1 MTISSKTTPYNN
13 SDKEHSLTQNKKPFV
28 PNVIEL
34 KVQLTKVVFL
44 ILLLGILTPAFSQ
57 NEVEPVS
64 KTTLQL
70 LHASDMEGGIEALE
84 NAPRFSSVLNALKAE
99 VENTVIIGAGDSY
112 IPGPFFAAGN
122 NQSLR
127 EVLGREGSGRADI
140 LMLNAMGFM
149 AGALGN
155 HEFDA
160 GTGTL
165 ASLIAAD
172 RDYVGT
178 AFPFLSVNLDF
189 SLDSNLASLVVHPGQ
204 EASTIPNSITKSVV
218 ITTPSGEKIGV
229 VGMTTPR
236 LGSLSVP
243 GNVRVAPADP
253 NDIAALAAIVQES
266 VNGLTASGINKIILT
281 GHLQQIGLDE
291 AMASHIEDVDIIISG
306 GSNTLLADE
315 NDRLHLGDI
324 ADRPY
329 PILTQS
335 ATSEP
340 IAIVG
345 TDGNYKYVG
354 RLVVDF
360 NAAGVLIPESIDTA
374 VSGAF
379 IADEQGVADTGNVEP
394 AARVIEIIEAV
405 RNIVVEKDGNIFGQT
420 SVYLNG
426 NRGSIRTEET
436 NIGNVIAEA
445 NLAAGKRVDP
455 NVVVSL
461 KNGGGIRAPIGVTAY
476 GKLLPPPENAL
487 VGKAMGQISQI
498 DIENTLRFNNGLT
511 LLTLSA
517 AELLEV
523 IEHAVGASGGGT
535 TPGRFP
541 QIAGMA
547 FSFDTSL
554 MEGSRVQ
561 SLVITD
567 ADGNRLDTIVQNGEI
582 VGDADRTFRMVT
594 ITFLVDGGDSY
605 PYSNF
610 PNTNRVDLAEVMT
623 EEESGGQAT
632 FADPGTEQ
640 DAFAEYL
647 AANYSE
653 IPFAITDVGPEN
665 DERIQ
670 NLAFRADTL
679 MMQGTSEDAYDVSLS
694 AGLNMISLPL
704 MPNEPYTARSFMEN
718 IGATMIIEFDA
729 VKQRFNGWTA
739 NSTGNGFSIEGGIG
753 YIINVPT
760 PKTVSFSGS
769 AWQNT
774 TSTAAAPMQPSIPKT
789 WAFVLR
795 AHLEGI
801 SGVKF
806 TVYNGQTKVAEAV
819 EGNNFHAAWA
829 DMNRQ
834 AVVSVGDMLSIEVR
848 DTNGTLIRTLQHVI
862 SAADIRR
869 AFTELRLTPADLI
882 PKQTVLLANYPNPF
896 NPETWLPY
904 QIANDTEV
912 TIRIYSSTGEL
923 VRNLELGFQQAGYY
937 IGKTRAVYWNGRND
951 LGERLASGVY
961 FYQMNTLE
969 STTIRKMVIK
979 K

>member
-1 MTISSKTTPYNN
+1 M
-13 SDKEHSLTQNKKPFV
+13 QNKEPLV
-28 PNVIEL
+28 PNVIGL
-34 KVQLTKVVFL
+34 KAHITKIVFS
-44 ILLLGILTPAFSQ
+44 ILLLGLLTPAFSQ
-57 NEVEPVS
+57 NEEAPSS

-70 LHASDMEGGIEALE
+70 LHAADMEGGIEALE
-84 NAPRFSSVLNALKAE
+84 NAPRFSSVLNALKPE

-112 IPGPFFAAGN
+112 IPGPFFAAAN
-122 NQSLR
+122 NGSLR

-172 RDYVGT
+172 REYVGT
-178 AFPFLSVNLDF
+178 AFPFLSANLDF
-189 SLDSNLASLVVHPGQ
+189 SLDSNLASLVVDPGQ

-218 ITTPSGEKIGV
+218 ITTSSGEKVGV
-229 VGMTTPR
+229 VGMTTPQ

-243 GNVRVAPADP
+243 GNVGIAPADP
-253 NDIAALAAIVQES
+253 NDMAALAAIVQES
-266 VNGLTASGINKIILT
+266 VDALTAAGINKIILT
-281 GHLQQIGLDE
+281 GHLQQISLDE
-291 AMASHIEDVDIIISG
+291 AIAAHIKDVDIIIAG

-315 NDRLHLGDI
+315 TDRLHSGDT
-324 ADRPY
+324 AERPY

-335 ATSEP
+335 ASGEP

-345 TDGNYKYVG
+345 TDGNYRYVG

-360 NAAGVLIPESIDTA
+360 DASGVLVAESIDAT

-379 IADEQGVADTGNVEP
+379 VTDAQGVVDTGNAAP
-394 AARVIEIIEAV
+394 AARVVEITEAV
-405 RNIVVEKDGNIFGQT
+405 RGVVTAKDGNIFGQT

-436 NIGNVIAEA
+436 NIGNLIAEA

-455 NVVVSL
+455 SVVVSL
-461 KNGGGIRAPIGVTAY
+461 KNGGGIRAPIGVAAY
-476 GKLLPPPENAL
+476 GDLLPPPANAL
-487 VGKAMGQISQI
+487 VGKTEGQISQI

-517 AELLEV
+517 GELLEV
-523 IEHAVGASGGGT
+523 IEHTVAASGEGS

-554 MEGSRVQ
+554 PEGSRVQ

-567 ADGNRLDTIVQNGEI
+567 TNGSPTDTIVQNGEI

-594 ITFLVDGGDSY
+594 ITFLVDGGDDY
-605 PYSNF
+605 PYANF
-610 PNTNRVDLAEVMT
+610 PNTHRVDLTEVMT
-623 EEESGGQAT
+623 EEQSGGQAT
-632 FADPGTEQ
+632 FTDPGTEQ
-640 DAFAEYL
+640 DALAEYL
-647 AANYSE
+647 AANFAE
-653 IPFAITDVGPEN
+653 TPFDMADVEPES
-665 DERIQ
+665 DARIQ
-670 NLAFRADTL
+670 NLAFRAD
-679 MMQGTSEDAYDVSLS
+679 SLVVPVADENAFEVALS
-694 AGLNMISLPL
+694 TGLNMISLPL
-704 MPNEPYTARSFMEN
+704 MPKEPYTARSFMEK
-718 IGATMIIEFDA
+718 IGATTVIEFDA
-729 VKQRFNGWTA
+729 ATQRFIGFTA
-739 NSTGNGFSIEGGIG
+739 NSTGNGFPIEGGMG
-753 YIINVPT
+753 YIANVT
-760 PKTVSFSGS
+760 EAKSVSFTGS

-774 TSTAAAPMQPSIPKT
+774 TEEVAAAPVQPSIPKT

-795 AHLEGI
+795 AQLEGI
-801 SGVKF
+801 SGVTL
-806 TVYNGQTKVAEAV
+806 TVYNGYARVAEAV
-819 EGNNFHAAWA
+819 ASNGFHAAWA

-834 AVVSVGDMLSIEVR
+834 AVVSVGDTLTIEVR
-848 DTNGTLIRTLQHVI
+848 DTTGELIRTLQHKI
-862 SAADIRR
+862 SVADVHR

-882 PKQTVLLANYPNPF
+882 PQRTVLLANYPNPF

-904 QIANDTEV
+904 QLANDAEV
-912 TIRIYSSTGEL
+912 TIRIYSSAGRL
-923 VRNLELGFQQAGYY
+923 VRHLDLGLQQAGYY
-937 IGKTRAVYWNGRND
+937 IGKSRAAYWDGRND

-961 FYQMNTLE
+961 FYQL
-969 STTIRKMVIK
+969 STPDSSATRKMVIRK
-979 K
+979 

>member
-1 MTISSKTTPYNN
+1 M
-13 SDKEHSLTQNKKPFV
+13 QNKESFV
-28 PNVIEL
+28 PNVIGL
-34 KVQLTKVVFL
+34 KAHITKIVFL

-57 NEVEPVS
+57 NEDPALS

-70 LHASDMEGGIEALE
+70 LHAADMEGGIEALE
-84 NAPRFSSVLNALKAE
+84 NAPRFSSVLNALKTE

-112 IPGPFFAAGN
+112 IPGPFFAAAN
-122 NQSLR
+122 NGSLR

-178 AFPFLSVNLDF
+178 AFPFLSANLDF
-189 SLDSNLASLVVHPGQ
+189 SLDSNLASLVVDPGQ

-253 NDIAALAAIVQES
+253 NDMAALAAIVQES
-266 VNGLTASGINKIILT
+266 VDGLTAAGINKIILT
-281 GHLQQIGLDE
+281 GHLQQISLDE
-291 AMASHIEDVDIIISG
+291 AIAAHIKDVDIIIAG

-315 NDRLHLGDI
+315 TDRRHPGDI

-335 ATSEP
+335 ATNEP

-345 TDGNYKYVG
+345 TDGNYRYVG

-360 NAAGVLIPESIDTA
+360 DAAGILIPESIDAA

-379 IADEQGVADTGNVEP
+379 VTDEQGVADIGNAEP
-394 AARVIEIIEAV
+394 AARVVEIIEAV
-405 RNIVVEKDGNIFGQT
+405 RNVVVAKDGNIFGQT
-420 SVYLNG
+420 NVYLNG
-426 NRGSIRTEET
+426 NRGSVRTEET
-436 NIGNVIAEA
+436 NIGNLIAEA

-455 NVVVSL
+455 SVLVSL

-476 GKLLPPPENAL
+476 GELFPPPANAL

-523 IEHAVGASGGGT
+523 IEHAVGASGGGSS
-535 TPGRFP
+535 PGRFP

-547 FSFDTSL
+547 FSFDTL
-554 MEGSRVQ
+554 LPAGSRVQ

-567 ADGNRLDTIVQNGEI
+567 ADGNRMDTIAQNGEI

-605 PYSNF
+605 PYANF

-623 EEESGGQAT
+623 EEESGGKAT
-632 FADPGTEQ
+632 FAAPGTEQ
-640 DAFAEYL
+640 DALAEYL
-647 AANYSE
+647 AANFSE
-653 IPFAITDVGPEN
+653 TPFAIADVGPDN

-670 NLAFRADTL
+670 NLAFRADSL
-679 MMQGTSEDAYDVSLS
+679 MMQVTSENVYDISLS

-704 MPNEPYTARSFMEN
+704 MPNEPYTARSFMEKT
-718 IGATMIIEFDA
+718 GATMIIELDGTA
-729 VKQRFNGWTA
+729 QRFIGWTA
-739 NSTGNGFSIEGGIG
+739 NSTGNGFSIEGGMG

-774 TSTAAAPMQPSIPKT
+774 TPTAAAPMQPSIPKT

-795 AHLEGI
+795 AQLEGI
-801 SGVKF
+801 SGVKL
-806 TVYNGQTKVAEAV
+806 TIYNGHTRVAEAV
-819 EGNNFHAAWA
+819 ESNNFHAAWA

-834 AVVSVGDMLSIEVR
+834 AVVSVGDILTIEVR
-848 DTNGTLIRTLQHVI
+848 DTTGVLIRTLQHEI
-862 SAADIRR
+862 SAADVRR

-882 PKQTVLLANYPNPF
+882 PKRTVLTCQLS
-896 NPETWLPY
+896 ESV
-904 QIANDTEV
+904 Q
-912 TIRIYSSTGEL
+912 S
-923 VRNLELGFQQAGYY
+923 RNVVALS
-937 IGKTRAVYWNGRND
+937 
-951 LGERLASGVY
+951 AS
-961 FYQMNTLE
+961 
-969 STTIRKMVIK
+969 K
-979 K
+979 

>member
-1 MTISSKTTPYNN
+1 M
-13 SDKEHSLTQNKKPFV
+13 QNKEPFV
-28 PNVIEL
+28 PNVIGL
-34 KVQLTKVVFL
+34 KAQITKIVFS
-44 ILLLGILTPAFSQ
+44 ILLLGLLTPAFSQ
-57 NEVEPVS
+57 NEGVPSS

-70 LHASDMEGGIEALE
+70 LHAADMEGGIEALE

-112 IPGPFFAAGN
+112 IPGPFFAAAN
-122 NQSLR
+122 NGSLR

-155 HEFDA
+155 HEFDV

-172 RDYVGT
+172 REYVGT
-178 AFPFLSVNLDF
+178 AFPFLSANLDF
-189 SLDSNLASLVVHPGQ
+189 SLDSNLASLVVDPGQ

-218 ITTPSGEKIGV
+218 ITTPSGEKAGV
-229 VGMTTPR
+229 VGMTTPQ

-243 GNVRVAPADP
+243 GNVGIAPADP
-253 NDIAALAAIVQES
+253 NDMAALAIIIQES
-266 VNGLTASGINKIILT
+266 VDALTATGINKIILT
-281 GHLQQIGLDE
+281 GHLQQISLDE
-291 AMASHIEDVDIIISG
+291 AIATHIKDVDIIIAG

-315 NDRLHLGDI
+315 TDRLHPGDTV
-324 ADRPY
+324 DRPY

-335 ATSEP
+335 ASGEP

-345 TDGNYKYVG
+345 TDGNYRYVG

-360 NAAGVLIPESIDTA
+360 DAAGVLISESIDTA

-379 IADEQGVADTGNVEP
+379 VTDEQGVADTGNVEP
-394 AARVIEIIEAV
+394 TARVVEITEAV
-405 RNIVVEKDGNIFGQT
+405 RNVVTEKDSNIFGQT

-436 NIGNVIAEA
+436 NIGNLIADA
-445 NLAAGKRVDP
+445 NLAAGKRIDP
-455 NVVVSL
+455 SVVVSL
-461 KNGGGIRAPIGVTAY
+461 KNGGGIRAPIGVAAY
-476 GKLLPPPENAL
+476 GELLPPPANAL
-487 VGKAMGQISQI
+487 VGKTEGQISQI

-523 IEHAVGASGGGT
+523 IEHTVATSGEGS

-554 MEGSRVQ
+554 PGGSRVQ
-561 SLVITD
+561 SLVVTD
-567 ADGNRLDTIVQNGEI
+567 RDGNPMDTIAQNGEI

-594 ITFLVDGGDSY
+594 ITFLVDGGDDY
-605 PYSNF
+605 PYANF
-610 PNTNRVDLAEVMT
+610 PNTHRVDLTEAMT
-623 EEESGGQAT
+623 EEQSGGLAT
-632 FADPGTEQ
+632 FTDPGTEQ
-640 DAFAEYL
+640 DALAEYL
-647 AANYSE
+647 AANFAE
-653 IPFAITDVGPEN
+653 TPFDMADVGPES

-670 NLAFRADTL
+670 NLAFRAD
-679 MMQGTSEDAYDVSLS
+679 SLVVPVADEKAFDIALS
-694 AGLNMISLPL
+694 TGLNMISLPL
-704 MPNEPYTARSFMEN
+704 MPNKPYTARSLMEK
-718 IGATMIIEFDA
+718 IGATTVIELDSA
-729 VKQRFNGWTA
+729 TQRLIGFTA
-739 NSTGNGFSIEGGIG
+739 HSTGNGFPIEGGMG
-753 YIINVPT
+753 YIVNVAT
-760 PKTVSFSGS
+760 PKIVSFTGS

-774 TSTAAAPMQPSIPKT
+774 PPTAAAPMQPSTPKT

-795 AHLEGI
+795 AQLEGI
-801 SGVKF
+801 SGVTL
-806 TVYNGQTKVAEAV
+806 TVYNRHARVAEAV
-819 EGNNFHAAWA
+819 AANGFHAAWA

-834 AVVSVGDMLSIEVR
+834 AVVSVGDTLTIEVR
-848 DTNGTLIRTLQHVI
+848 DTTGELIRRLQHEI
-862 SAADIRR
+862 SVADVHR

-882 PKQTVLLANYPNPF
+882 PKRTVLLSNYPNPF

-904 QIANDTEV
+904 QLANDAEV
-912 TIRIYSSTGEL
+912 AIRIYSSAGQL
-923 VRNLELGFQQAGYY
+923 VRHLDLGFQQAGYY
-937 IGKTRAVYWNGRND
+937 IGKSRAAYWDGRND

-961 FYQMNTLE
+961 FYQLSTPE
-969 STTIRKMVIK
+969 SSATRKMVIRK
-979 K
+979 

>member
-1 MTISSKTTPYNN
+1 MQSK
-13 SDKEHSLTQNKKPFV
+13 EGFI
-28 PNVIEL
+28 PNIVEL
-34 KVQLTKVVFL
+34 KARTTLTIL
-44 ILLLGILTPAFSQ
+44 SILLLGTLTFGITSVYSQ
-57 NEVEPVS
+57 NAEPAIS
-64 KTTLQL
+64 TSTLQL
-70 LHASDMEGGIEALE
+70 LHAADMEGGIEALE

-122 NQSLR
+122 NESLR

-172 RDYVGT
+172 REYVGT
-178 AFPFLSVNLDF
+178 AFPFLSANLDF
-189 SLDSNLASLVVHPGQ
+189 SLDSNLASLVVDPGQ

-218 ITTPSGEKIGV
+218 ITTPSGEKVGV
-229 VGMTTPR
+229 VGMTTPQ

-243 GNVRVAPADP
+243 GNVGIAPADP
-253 NDIAALAAIVQES
+253 NDMAALAAIVQES
-266 VNGLTASGINKIILT
+266 VDALTATGINKIILT
-281 GHLQQIGLDE
+281 GHLQQISLDE
-291 AMASHIEDVDIIISG
+291 EIAAHIKDVDIIIAG

-315 NDRLHLGDI
+315 TDRLHPGDT

-329 PILTQS
+329 PIMTQS

-345 TDGNYKYVG
+345 TDGNYRYVG
-354 RLVVDF
+354 RLVLDF
-360 NAAGVLIPESIDTA
+360 DASGVLVAESIDAT

-379 IADEQGVADTGNVEP
+379 VTDAQGVIDTGNAEP
-394 AARVIEIIEAV
+394 AARVVEITEAV
-405 RNIVVEKDGNIFGQT
+405 RNVVTAKDGNIFGQT

-436 NIGNVIAEA
+436 NLGNLIAEA
-445 NLAAGKRVDP
+445 NLAAGKQVDP
-455 NVVVSL
+455 SVVVSL

-476 GKLLPPPENAL
+476 GELLPPPANAL
-487 VGKAMGQISQI
+487 VGKTEGQISQI

-523 IEHAVGASGGGT
+523 IEHTVAASGDGS

-554 MEGSRVQ
+554 PEGSKVQ

-567 ADGNRLDTIVQNGEI
+567 ADGNPMDTIAQNGEL
-582 VGDADRTFRMVT
+582 VGDADRTLRMVT
-594 ITFLVDGGDSY
+594 ITFLVDGGDDY
-605 PYSNF
+605 PYANF
-610 PNTNRVDLAEVMT
+610 PNTNRVDLTEAMT
-623 EEESGGQAT
+623 EEQSGGQAS

-640 DAFAEYL
+640 DALAEYL
-647 AANYSE
+647 AANFVE
-653 IPFAITDVGPEN
+653 MPFGMADVGPES

-670 NLAFRADTL
+670 NLTFRAD
-679 MMQGTSEDAYDVSLS
+679 SLVVPMADENAFDIALS
-694 AGLNMISLPL
+694 TGLNMISLPL
-704 MPNEPYTARSFMEN
+704 MPSKPYTARSFMEK
-718 IGATMIIEFDA
+718 IGATTVIELDSA
-729 VKQRFNGWTA
+729 TQRFIGFTA
-739 NSTGNGFSIEGGIG
+739 HSTNNGFPIEGGKG
-753 YIINVPT
+753 YIVNVPEAKSVKFT
-760 PKTVSFSGS
+760 GS

-774 TSTAAAPMQPSIPKT
+774 TEEAAAAPVASPATANSKA

-795 AHLEGI
+795 AQLAGI
-801 SGVKF
+801 SNVTL
-806 TVYNGQTKVAEAV
+806 TVYNGHTRVAKAD
-819 EGNNFHAAWA
+819 NTNDFHAAWA

-834 AVVSVGDMLSIEVR
+834 AVVSVSDTLTIEVR
-848 DTNGTLIRTLQHVI
+848 DTTGSLIRTLQHDI
-862 SAADIRR
+862 SATDIHR

-882 PKQTVLLANYPNPF
+882 PQRTVLLANYPNPF

-904 QIANDTEV
+904 QLANDAEV
-912 TIRIYSSTGEL
+912 VIRIYSANGQL
-923 VRNLELGFQQAGYY
+923 VRNMDLGFQQAGYY
-937 IGKTRAVYWNGRND
+937 IGRSRAAYWDGRND

-961 FYQMNTLE
+961 FYQLSTPDS
-969 STTIRKMVIK
+969 STTRKMVIK

>member
-1 MTISSKTTPYNN
+1 MK
-13 SDKEHSLTQNKKPFV
+13 QNKKPFV
-28 PNVIEL
+28 PNVLGL
-34 KVQLTKVVFL
+34 KVQRTKVVFL
-44 ILLLGILTPAFSQ
+44 ILFLGILTPAFSQ
-57 NEVEPVS
+57 NEEGHVS
-64 KTTLQL
+64 KTSLQL

-84 NAPRFSSVLNALKAE
+84 NAPRFSSILNALKTE

-112 IPGPFFAAGN
+112 IPGPFFAAAN
-122 NQSLR
+122 NGSLR

-160 GTGTL
+160 GTDTL

-178 AFPFLSVNLDF
+178 AFPFLSANLDF
-189 SLDSNLASLVVHPGQ
+189 SLDSNLASLVVDPGQ

-236 LGSLSVP
+236 LRSLSIP
-243 GNVRVAPADP
+243 GNVRIAPKDP

-266 VNGLTASGINKIILT
+266 VDGLTATGVNKIILT
-281 GHLQQIGLDE
+281 GHLQQIHLDE
-291 AMASHIEDVDIIISG
+291 ALAAYIKDVDIIIAG

-315 NDRLHLGDI
+315 NDRLHFGDI
-324 ADRPY
+324 ADQPY

-335 ATSEP
+335 ATNEP

-360 NAAGVLIPESIDTA
+360 DAAGVLIPESIDTT

-379 IADEQGVADTGNVEP
+379 ITDEQGVVDTGNAEP
-394 AARVIEIIEAV
+394 AARVVEIIEAV
-405 RNIVVEKDGNIFGQT
+405 RNIVVVKDGNIFGKT
-420 SVYLNG
+420 NVYLNG
-426 NRGSIRTEET
+426 NRSSIRTEET
-436 NIGNVIAEA
+436 NIGNLITEA
-445 NLAAGKRVDP
+445 NLDAGKRVDP

-461 KNGGGIRAPIGVTAY
+461 KNSGGIRAPIGVTAY
-476 GKLLPPPENAL
+476 GELLPPPANVL
-487 VGKAMGQISQI
+487 VGKAVGQISQI
-498 DIENTLRFNNGLT
+498 DIENTLRFNDGLT

-517 AELLEV
+517 VELLEV
-523 IEHAVGASGGGT
+523 IEHAVGVSGGGA

-554 MEGSRVQ
+554 PTGSRVQ

-567 ADGNRLDTIVQNGEI
+567 ADGKWLDTIVQNGEI
-582 VGDADRTFRMVT
+582 VGDADRMFRMVT
-594 ITFLVDGGDSY
+594 ITFLVDGGDRY
-605 PYSNF
+605 PFANF

-623 EEESGGQAT
+623 EEDSGGQAS

-647 AANYSE
+647 AANFSE
-653 IPFAITDVGPEN
+653 IPYAIEDVGPEN

-679 MMQGTSEDAYDVSLS
+679 MMPVISEDVYEISLS
-694 AGLNMISLPL
+694 SGLNMISLPL
-704 MPNEPYTARSFMEN
+704 MPNEPYTARSFIEN
-718 IGATMIIEFDA
+718 TSATMIIEFDA
-729 VKQRFNGWTA
+729 VEQKFNGWTA
-739 NSTGNGFSIEGGIG
+739 NSTGNGFSIEGGMG
-753 YIINVPT
+753 YIINVPIQ
-760 PKTVSFSGS
+760 KTVSFSGG

-774 TSTAAAPMQPSIPKT
+774 TSTAASPKHPSIPTT

-795 AHLEGI
+795 THLEGI

-806 TVYNGQTKVAEAV
+806 TVYNGHTRVAETD
-819 EGNNFHAAWA
+819 ERNNFHAAWA

-834 AVVSVGDMLSIEVR
+834 AVVSVGDTLTIEVR
-848 DTNGTLIRTLQHVI
+848 DTTGALIRALRHVI
-862 SAADIRR
+862 SASDIQR

-882 PKQTVLLANYPNPF
+882 PNQTVLLANYPNPF

-904 QIANDTEV
+904 QVANGTEV

-937 IGKTRAVYWNGRND
+937 IGRTRAAYWNGRND

-961 FYQMNTLE
+961 FFKM
-969 STTIRKMVIK
+969 STPASSATRKMVIRK
-979 K
+979 

>member
-1 MTISSKTTPYNN
+1 M
-13 SDKEHSLTQNKKPFV
+13 QNKELFV
-28 PNVIEL
+28 PNVIGL
-34 KVQLTKVVFL
+34 KAHITKIVFS
-44 ILLLGILTPAFSQ
+44 IFLLGILTPAFSQ
-57 NEVEPVS
+57 NEES
-64 KTTLQL
+64 FTLQL
-70 LHASDMEGGIEALE
+70 LHAADMEGGIEALE
-84 NAPRFSSVLNALKAE
+84 NAPRFSSVLNALKTE

-149 AGALGN
+149 ASALGN

-178 AFPFLSVNLDF
+178 AFPFLSANLDF
-189 SLDSNLASLVVHPGQ
+189 SLDRNLASLVVEPEQ

-218 ITTPSGEKIGV
+218 ITTPSGEKVGV

-243 GNVRVAPADP
+243 GDVGIAPADP
-253 NDIAALAAIVQES
+253 NDMAALAAIVQES
-266 VNGLTASGINKIILT
+266 VDALTAVGINKIILT
-281 GHLQQIGLDE
+281 GHLQQISLDE
-291 AMASHIEDVDIIISG
+291 EIAAHIKDVDIIIAG

-315 NDRLHLGDI
+315 TDRLHPGDM

-335 ATSEP
+335 ATNEP

-345 TDGNYKYVG
+345 TDGNYRYVG

-360 NAAGVLIPESIDTA
+360 DAAGVLIPESIDDA

-379 IADEQGVADTGNVEP
+379 VTDAQGIVDTGNAEP

-405 RNIVVEKDGNIFGQT
+405 RNVVTAKDGNIFGQT

-426 NRGSIRTEET
+426 NRGSVRTEET
-436 NIGNVIAEA
+436 NIGNLTAEA
-445 NLAAGKRVDP
+445 NLATGKQVDP
-455 NVVVSL
+455 SVVVSL
-461 KNGGGIRAPIGVTAY
+461 KNGGGIRAPIGVAAY
-476 GKLLPPPENAL
+476 GELLPPPANAL

-517 AELLEV
+517 AGLLEV
-523 IEHAVGASGGGT
+523 IEHAVGASDEGSI
-535 TPGRFP
+535 PGRFP

-554 MEGSRVQ
+554 PAGSRVQ

-567 ADGNRLDTIVQNGEI
+567 ADGNLMDTIAQNGEI

-605 PYSNF
+605 PYANF

-632 FADPGTEQ
+632 FAAPGTEQ
-640 DAFAEYL
+640 DALAEYL
-647 AANYSE
+647 AENFSE
-653 IPFAITDVGPEN
+653 IPFAIADVGPEK

-670 NLAFRADTL
+670 NLAFRADSL
-679 MMQGTSEDAYDVSLS
+679 MMPVASENAYDISLS

-704 MPNEPYTARSFMEN
+704 MPSEPNTARSFMEKT
-718 IGATMIIEFDA
+718 GATTIIELDA
-729 VKQRFNGWTA
+729 AAQRFIGWTA
-739 NSTGNGFSIEGGIG
+739 NSMGNGFSIEGGKG

-774 TSTAAAPMQPSIPKT
+774 VPPAAAPMQPSIPKT

-795 AHLEGI
+795 AQIEGI
-801 SGVKF
+801 NDVKL
-806 TVYNGQTKVAEAV
+806 TVYNGHAKVAEAV
-819 EGNNFHAAWA
+819 ESNNFHAAWA
-829 DMNRQ
+829 DMDRQ
-834 AVVSVGDMLSIEVR
+834 AVVSVGDTLTIEVR
-848 DTNGTLIRTLQHVI
+848 NTTGALIRTLQHKI
-862 SAADIRR
+862 STTDVHR

-882 PKQTVLLANYPNPF
+882 PKRTVLLANYPNPF

-904 QIANDTEV
+904 QLANDAEV
-912 TIRIYSSTGEL
+912 TIRIYSSAGQL
-923 VRNLELGFQQAGYY
+923 VRNLDMGFQQAGYY
-937 IGKTRAVYWNGRND
+937 IGKSRAAYWDGRND
-951 LGERLASGVY
+951 SGERLASGVY
-961 FYQMNTLE
+961 FYQLSTSE
-969 STTIRKMVIK
+969 SSETRKMVIRK
-979 K
+979 

>member
-1 MTISSKTTPYNN
+1 M
-13 SDKEHSLTQNKKPFV
+13 QNKEPLV
-28 PNVIEL
+28 ANVIGL
-34 KVQLTKVVFL
+34 KAHITKIVFS
-44 ILLLGILTPAFSQ
+44 ILLLGLLTPAFSQ
-57 NEVEPVS
+57 NEEPASS
-64 KTTLQL
+64 KITLQL
-70 LHASDMEGGIEALE
+70 LHSADMEGGIEALE

-178 AFPFLSVNLDF
+178 AFPFLSANLDF
-189 SLDSNLASLVVHPGQ
+189 SLDSNLASLVVEPGQ

-218 ITTPSGEKIGV
+218 ITTPSGEKVGV
-229 VGMTTPR
+229 VGMTTPQ

-243 GNVRVAPADP
+243 GNVGIAPADP
-253 NDIAALAAIVQES
+253 NDMAALAIIIQES
-266 VNGLTASGINKIILT
+266 VDALTATGINKIILT
-281 GHLQQIGLDE
+281 GHLQQISLDE
-291 AMASHIEDVDIIISG
+291 AIAARIKDVDIIIAG

-315 NDRLHLGDI
+315 TDRLHPGDI

-329 PILTQS
+329 PILTRS
-335 ATSEP
+335 ASGEP

-345 TDGNYKYVG
+345 TDGNYRYVG

-360 NAAGVLIPESIDTA
+360 DASGVLVAESIDAT

-379 IADEQGVADTGNVEP
+379 VTDAQGVVDTGNAEP
-394 AARVIEIIEAV
+394 TARVVEITEAV
-405 RNIVVEKDGNIFGQT
+405 RNIVTAKDGNIFGQT

-426 NRGSIRTEET
+426 NRGSVRTEET
-436 NIGNVIAEA
+436 NIGNLIAEA

-461 KNGGGIRAPIGVTAY
+461 KNGGGIRASIGVAAY
-476 GKLLPPPENAL
+476 GELLPPPANGL
-487 VGKAMGQISQI
+487 VGKTEGQISQI

-517 AELLEV
+517 GELLEV
-523 IEHAVGASGGGT
+523 IEHTVAASGEGS

-554 MEGSRVQ
+554 PEGSRVQ
-561 SLVITD
+561 SLVVTD
-567 ADGNRLDTIVQNGEI
+567 TDGNLMDTIVQNGEL

-594 ITFLVDGGDSY
+594 ITFLVDGGDDY
-605 PYSNF
+605 PYANF
-610 PNTNRVDLAEVMT
+610 PNTHRVDLTETMT
-623 EEESGGQAT
+623 EAQSGGQAT
-632 FADPGTEQ
+632 FTDPGTEQ
-640 DAFAEYL
+640 DALAEYL
-647 AANYSE
+647 AANFVE
-653 IPFAITDVGPEN
+653 TPFDMADVGPES

-670 NLAFRADTL
+670 NLAFRAD
-679 MMQGTSEDAYDVSLS
+679 SLIVPVADENAFDIALS
-694 AGLNMISLPL
+694 TGLNMISLPL
-704 MPNEPYTARSFMEN
+704 MPNKPYTARSFMEK
-718 IGATMIIEFDA
+718 IGATTVIELDSTT
-729 VKQRFNGWTA
+729 QRFIGFTA
-739 NSTGNGFSIEGGIG
+739 HSTGNGFPIEGGMG
-753 YIINVPT
+753 YIVNVTT
-760 PKTVSFSGS
+760 PKTVSFRGS

-774 TSTAAAPMQPSIPKT
+774 TPEAAAAPMQPSIPKT

-795 AHLEGI
+795 AQLEGI
-801 SGVKF
+801 SGVTL
-806 TVYNGQTKVAEAV
+806 TVYNGHARVAEAV
-819 EGNNFHAAWA
+819 ASNGFHATWA

-834 AVVSVGDMLSIEVR
+834 AVVSVGDRLTIEVR
-848 DTNGTLIRTLQHVI
+848 DTTGDLVGTLQHEI
-862 SAADIRR
+862 SATDIHR

-882 PKQTVLLANYPNPF
+882 PKRTVLLANYPNPF

-904 QIANDTEV
+904 QLANDAEV
-912 TIRIYSSTGEL
+912 AIRIYSSAGQL
-923 VRNLELGFQQAGYY
+923 VRHLDLGFQEAGYY
-937 IGKTRAVYWNGRND
+937 IGKSRAAYWDGRND

-961 FYQMNTLE
+961 FYQLRTPE
-969 STTIRKMVIK
+969 SSTTRKMVIRK
-979 K
+979 